1 MRLDLLDLFG
11 IGYIVDCIYNAIA
24 ERVAEEN
31 YRAYETDCLM
41 AICRTLGVKIP
52 KRYYEILHPA
62 PEENRSGSELAAE
75 RLERFGIK
83 VVDE

>member
-1 MRLDLLDLFG
+1 MG

-62 PEENRSGSELAAE
+62 PEDEPILRSAREALENIIIEDR
-75 RLERFGIK
+75 K
-83 VVDE
+83 